1 LSFVAR
7 QGHEFGRIRRF
18 FHRKRDVE
26 HGSRLTAPMSG
37 TIVAVMVQAGDVVD
51 KGAPLVVLE
60 AMKME
65 HAIVAPVAGRVGAVH
80 FAVGDRVVEGAD
92 VVDLDDAPANSQGST
107 R

>member
-1 LSFVAR
+1 
-7 QGHEFGRIRRF
+7 
-18 FHRKRDVE
+18 
-26 HGSRLTAPMSG
+26 MSG